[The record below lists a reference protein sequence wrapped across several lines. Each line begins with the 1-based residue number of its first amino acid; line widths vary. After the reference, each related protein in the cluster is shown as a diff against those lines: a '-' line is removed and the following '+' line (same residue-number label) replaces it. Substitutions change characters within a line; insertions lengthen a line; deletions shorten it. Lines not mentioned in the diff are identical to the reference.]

1 MGLRSWWRVARAETP
16 GLVLPFSLSVFLLW
30 LADALW
36 SPSPLDAPLLVY
48 GTCMSLAGGALI
60 GALASLVC
68 TLTTRWPGWLRWV
81 FWPVAC
87 LTTAYVLA
95 VELGALSRLKGH
107 YSSLAWVV
115 FAGSGAGGLLI
126 GGLIALTQSLTRRAS
141 NTPPRWLRHPTS
153 VAALCLAGALFY
165 TDRVMYVGL
174 YPDAHNALRNV
185 SILTLSL
192 ALLGWSEPLRLRSVG
207 GREAMWLVVIGSVPL
222 WATLGTES
230 SVFAGFS
237 ERPWSAGLLRN
248 ARAVLDLDRDGA
260 SYLLGGGDCN
270 DWNASIHPMAREIP
284 DNGIDDNC
292 FFGDAHRRAAIAD
305 TAKVPTERSPL
316 NIVLITV
323 DTLTYNRIGSY
334 DARYGALG
342 RNTMPNLEAWSKNGV
357 IFRQAYAAGG
367 WTSISLVT
375 LMRGVYARKLQWQSF
390 NETSAFRL
398 IPTSIEPV
406 LAGGETITKI
416 FPLAWNDP
424 HRPLAAWLKRRG
436 MYTHAVVDDGFS
448 SMLSAGLGCNEGF
461 DHYDEIDRLPA
472 YRRTDAGT
480 TDMAIA
486 ALRKARKSKKP
497 FFLWTHFFGPHTPN
511 TIHPRIRNYGDTQA
525 DLYDHEVRFLDEEL
539 GRLLGTLHRYRKNTA
554 VFITA
559 DHGEQFG
566 TGYRSHGFD
575 LTESMLRVP
584 LIAQVPGWQ
593 RGSVHTPVTLVD
605 LLPTILELT
614 RTPGPAWLDGLSLVP
629 FATGGARPAP
639 RVLFADTWQYSRK
652 GEPFTDLVAAF
663 DGTHKVVLNRMDHS
677 AHTYL
682 QRPTPDVRPATPP
695 ASTERLTTHLKA
707 YLEETGGTL
716 QLSP

>member
-1 MGLRSWWRVARAETP
+1 MGLGSWWRIARTETP
-16 GLVLPFSLSVFLLW
+16 GLVLPFALSVFLLW
-30 LADALW
+30 LVDALW
-36 SPSPLDAPLLVY
+36 SPFPLDAPLLIY

-60 GALASLVC
+60 GTLASLGC
-68 TLTTRWPGWLRWV
+68 TLTIRWPAWLRGI

-87 LTTAYVLA
+87 LTTAYLLA
-95 VELGALSRLKGH
+95 VQLGALDRLKGH

-115 FAGSGAGGLLI
+115 FAGSGVGGALI

-141 NTPPRWLRHPTS
+141 RTPPPWLRHLTS
-153 VAALCLAGALFY
+153 IVALCLAGALFY
-165 TDRVMYVGL
+165 ADRVMYVGL

-185 SILTLSL
+185 SILALSL
-192 ALLGWSEPLRLRSVG
+192 ALLGWSEPLRIRSLG

-222 WATLGTES
+222 GATLTVDS
-230 SVFAGFS
+230 SVFVGFG

-248 ARAVLDLDRDGA
+248 ARTILDLDRDGSA
-260 SYLLGGGDCN
+260 YVLGGGDCN

-292 FFGDAHRRAAIAD
+292 IFGDAHRRAAIAD
-305 TAKVPTERSPL
+305 TAKVPTERAPL

-367 WTSISLVT
+367 WTSISLAT

-390 NETSAFRL
+390 NETTSFRL
-398 IPTSIEPV
+398 IPTNVEPV

-416 FPLAWNDP
+416 FPLAWHDP

-480 TDMAIA
+480 TDMAIT

-511 TIHPRIRNYGDTQA
+511 AIHPRIRRYGDGQA

-539 GRLLGTLHRYRKNTA
+539 GRLLRSLHRYRKNTA

-566 TGYRSHGFD
+566 KGYRSHGFD
-575 LTESMLRVP
+575 LTESMVRVP

-593 RGSVHTPVTLVD
+593 RGSVHTPVTLID

-629 FATGGARPAP
+629 LATGIARPAP
-639 RVLFADTWQYSRK
+639 RILYTDTWQYSRK

-682 QRPTPDVRPATPP
+682 QRHTPDVRPSTPP
-695 ASTERLTTHLKA
+695 ASEERLTRHLKA